1 MKKNGRRGRGA
12 GSQNTQFQ
20 PGKSGNPKGRPPRG
34 HAIADILNMIADEMV
49 LIEDGE
55 ITKRELIL
63 RVVLDKALE
72 GEQWAVNFYAD
83 RTEGKAIQS
92 VDLDI
97 DGKIGMEKVA
107 AALANNYS
115 ELEAPTDGNGDAE

>member
-1 MKKNGRRGRGA
+1 
-12 GSQNTQFQ
+12 
-20 PGKSGNPKGRPPRG
+20 
-34 HAIADILNMIADEMV
+34 MV
-49 LIEDGE
+49 RIEDKE
-55 ITKRELIL
+55 LTKRELIL

-83 RTEGKAIQS
+83 RTEGKALQS

-97 DGKIGMEKVA
+97 DGRIGMEKVA

-115 ELEAPTDGNGDAE
+115 ELEASTDGNGDAE